1 MCKEREMNNEKID
14 EIIGFAFIFVFL
26 GLAIIGLLTKKDY
39 KVEHTND
46 TKQCIEYDNG
56 ILDGEIEF
64 IDLNPH
70 WVSKSILP
78 KCKKWE
84 EKN

>member
-1 MCKEREMNNEKID
+1 MLD
-14 EIIGFAFIFVFL
+14 ELLGWLIILSLLAVAMV
-26 GLAIIGLLTKKDY
+26 GLIKKDY
-39 KVEHTND
+39 KVEPTYN
-46 TKQCIEYDNG
+46 TRRCIEYDNG
-56 ILDGEIEF
+56 ILDGGIEF

-84 EKN
+84 EN